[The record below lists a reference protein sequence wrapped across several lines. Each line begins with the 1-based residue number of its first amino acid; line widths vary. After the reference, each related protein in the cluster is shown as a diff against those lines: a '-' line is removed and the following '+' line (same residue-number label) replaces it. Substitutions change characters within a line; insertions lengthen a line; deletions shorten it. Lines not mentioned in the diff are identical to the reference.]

1 MKRRRKGLEIFSMSA
16 LDLFAAAMGAFVLI
30 AVIALPYYKKEIPD
44 LLSKIS
50 VLSEELTQK
59 DAQIAAQTAEIEQ
72 QKEEIAQQTAEI
84 AAQELQ
90 IAQQSTRIE
99 ELDAGVKTA
108 EAMAK
113 KLQEEVAD
121 LLGNVSALSE
131 ELTQK
136 NVQIAGQMAEIE
148 QQKEE
153 IAQQTAKITA
163 KEWQIAQQS
172 TRIEELDAGMKTA
185 EARARK
191 LQREVADLEKRP
203 KYQLPNLDVV
213 IVLDTTGSMGDVI
226 ASLKQELR
234 NLASVLG
241 QIAPSAAI
249 GIIGFNDRRQTLAEY
264 VIFPLQKVAVGDG
277 SLRAITRALQPI
289 EARSSSFNI
298 DWAENLYGGL
308 RLAVKQPWRS
318 NSEAQVIVVVTD
330 ALPHEGTKRAVLAV
344 ARDFAADKKK
354 TITAVNV
361 GDKNK
366 EHYYDRNN
374 QYYDYGE
381 LKHFMGELARVGQGK
396 YVETRSSL
404 VAPILLGILAGT

>member
-59 DAQIAAQTAEIEQ
+59 DAQIAAQTAEI
-72 QKEEIAQQTAEI
+72 
-84 AAQELQ
+84 AAQKLQ
-90 IAQQSTRIE
+90 IAKQSARIE
-99 ELDAGVKTA
+99 ELDAGLKTA
-108 EAMAK
+108 EARAR

-121 LLGNVSALSE
+121 LLDNVSALSE

-136 NVQIAGQMAEIE
+136 NAQIVAQTAEIE

-153 IAQQTAKITA
+153 IAQQAAKIA
-163 KEWQIAQQS
+163 AQEWQVAQQS
-172 TRIEELDAGMKTA
+172 ARIEELDAGMKTA

-241 QIAPSAAI
+241 KIAPSAAI
-249 GIIGFNDRRQTLAEY
+249 GIIGFNDRRQPLAEY

-277 SLRAITRALQPI
+277 SLRAVTRALQPI

-318 NSEAQVIVVVTD
+318 NSESQVIVVVTD

-366 EHYYDRNN
+366 ERYYDENN

-381 LKHFMGELARVGQGK
+381 VKQFMGELARVGQGK

>member
-72 QKEEIAQQTAEI
+72 QKKEIAQQTAEI

-90 IAQQSTRIE
+90 IAQQSARIE
-99 ELDAGVKTA
+99 ELDAGLK
-108 EAMAK
+108 M
-113 KLQEEVAD
+113 
-121 LLGNVSALSE
+121 
-131 ELTQK
+131 
-136 NVQIAGQMAEIE
+136 
-148 QQKEE
+148 
-153 IAQQTAKITA
+153 
-163 KEWQIAQQS
+163 
-172 TRIEELDAGMKTA
+172 A

-191 LQREVADLEKRP
+191 LQEEVADVEKSP
-203 KYQLPNLDVV
+203 KYQLPNIDVV
-213 IVLDTTGSMGDVI
+213 IVLDTTASMGDVI
-226 ASLKQELR
+226 DSLKQELG
-234 NLASVLG
+234 NLAAVLG

-249 GIIGFNDRRQTLAEY
+249 GIIGFNDRLQTPAEY
-264 VIFPLQKVAVGDG
+264 VIFPLQEVAAGDG

-289 EARSSSFNI
+289 EAGAANRGSN
-298 DWAENLYGGL
+298 DLPENLYGGL

-318 NSEAQVIVVVTD
+318 NSESQVIVIVTD
-330 ALPHEGTKRAVLAV
+330 ALPHADTKRAVLAA

-361 GDKNK
+361 GNKNAVP
-366 EHYYDRNN
+366 
-374 QYYDYGE
+374 DYRE
-381 LKHFMGELARVGQGK
+381 VKQFMEEFARVGQGR
-396 YVETRSSL
+396 YAETRSSL
-404 VAPILLGILAGT
+404 IAPILLSILAGT